1 MISYLKK
8 TLDNGLKV
16 LVHRD
21 ETTPLVTVNMLYQVG
36 SRNERADRTGF
47 AHLFEHLMFGGTRK
61 YPDYDLVVDAMGGES
76 NAFTNNDYTN
86 YYLTVPAQYLDQ
98 ALALEANRM
107 SGDWDIEDNHWPVLD
122 VQQRVVTEEYNQ
134 RYQNKPYGDTWM
146 QLRPL
151 CYRVHPYRWCTIGAD
166 IKHVQ
171 EATLQDVRNFF
182 EQYYNPD
189 NAILAIAGNVTE
201 EVAFALAEKHFGPI
215 RRPAKT
221 TKQALP
227 QEPEQTE
234 ARRLEIQ
241 RDVPNNAIYKAWVMC
256 DRWSADYYVYDM
268 ISDVLSNGHS
278 SRMYRHLVQ
287 EQQLFTEINAYI
299 SGELDPGVFVVSG
312 RLCEGVEFAQAE
324 QAIAEEISQLQ
335 QTLVDARELEKVA
348 NKYENTFVYSQYK
361 AADRALSL
369 CYYEMIGRTDLVNT
383 EPDNYRSVT
392 PQQLRE
398 VAQRLTAD
406 RCSTLLIHKTTEQ

>member
-107 SGDWDIEDNHWPVLD
+107 SGDWDIKDNHWPVLD

-151 CYRVHPYRWCTIGAD
+151 CYRVHPYRWSTIGAD

-201 EVAFALAEKHFGPI
+201 EVAFALAEKHFGSI
-215 RRPAKT
+215 RRPART
-221 TKQALP
+221 TKQPLP

-234 ARRLEIQ
+234 ARRLEVQ